1 MDVVLYP
8 PMQPSPTAKPLSERG
23 PGSARISLAI
33 VGTYT
38 WERIMCSKETV
49 SSHGSA

>member
-1 MDVVLYP
+1 
-8 PMQPSPTAKPLSERG
+8 LSERG

-38 WERIMCSKETV
+38 WEAGIMCSKETV